1 MYYCDTCETVYP
13 YDSVRAGICPVLL
26 GVTCNR
32 CLADM
37 LLPEDDDSTKD
48 VYGLAAEF
56 STGYE
61 DMSKWIRKAI

>member
-56 STGYE
+56 STGYL
-61 DMSKWIRKAI
+61 STALPARAI